1 MARDVSAADAEVE
14 SIKGAVARFFPVHGV
29 VVTPMAITFQ
39 VTIGPGDL
47 DAAFDGLRQEL
58 VPRNYLPTVTQEKGE
73 TLVHVQRRPPPR
85 FARREGTA
93 APRVVTVLTS
103 VFFGG
108 AYSWAGYAGTPWLS
122 PESIGWGAGFFRI
135 PPLTILGG
143 PEMGHYPVGRRS

>member
-58 VPRNYLPTVTQEKGE
+58 VPRNYIPTVTQEKGE
-73 TLVHVQRRPPPR
+73 TLVHVQRRPTPR
-85 FARREGTA
+85 FARREVNA
-93 APRVVTVLTS
+93 ALLVV
-103 VFFGG
+103 
-108 AYSWAGYAGTPWLS
+108 
-122 PESIGWGAGFFRI
+122 AGFENGLFRRA
-135 PPLTILGG
+135 
-143 PEMGHYPVGRRS
+143 ENRGRDARTPRPS

>member
-58 VPRNYLPTVTQEKGE
+58 VPRNYIPTVTQEKGE
-73 TLVHVQRRPPPR
+73 TLVHVQRRPTPR
-85 FARREGTA
+85 FARR
-93 APRVVTVLTS
+93 
-103 VFFGG
+103 GG
-108 AYSWAGYAGTPWLS
+108 AAGPP
-122 PESIGWGAGFFRI
+122 PESIGWGAVFFSP
-135 PPLTILGG
+135 PPLTILGAH
-143 PEMGHYPVGRRS
+143 EMGQYLVAKRYKVHASLPFFL